1 MTEKGNYD
9 LAKIVKNLSLD
20 FSLLD
25 LSLLDDENMIVEHN
39 FLNYQNDI
47 QKYKLKEAPL
57 INRIEKC
64 RNNLYMYLNNV
75 PKEKQDKEK
84 INKLKSIL
92 KDAFNSFREN
102 ILLINE
108 MDNFSSTFDFD
119 KYVRNINIIEHIRN
133 SISHG
138 NIFVDEYCMDKKKKK
153 IIINDYL
160 DDKLCYSKTVTVDE
174 FLSLFSI
181 NNSEFLNKFF
191 EDKIDKNKIKTK

>member
-1 MTEKGNYD
+1 
-9 LAKIVKNLSLD
+9 
-20 FSLLD
+20 
-25 LSLLDDENMIVEHN
+25 
-39 FLNYQNDI
+39 
-47 QKYKLKEAPL
+47 
-57 INRIEKC
+57 
-64 RNNLYMYLNNV
+64 MYLNNV

-153 IIINDYL
+153 II
-160 DDKLCYSKTVTVDE
+160 SR
-174 FLSLFSI
+174 LF
-181 NNSEFLNKFF
+181 K
-191 EDKIDKNKIKTK
+191 